1 MGFIKFIVKSVIF
14 LNFHEIKISLQ
25 VVSTEWNE
33 KTDTVCALVI
43 VFVVTV
49 VSFTLSIFFKKPDDS
64 DSCIWVNREINEEQE
79 T

>member
-64 DSCIWVNREINEEQE
+64 DSCI
-79 T
+79 